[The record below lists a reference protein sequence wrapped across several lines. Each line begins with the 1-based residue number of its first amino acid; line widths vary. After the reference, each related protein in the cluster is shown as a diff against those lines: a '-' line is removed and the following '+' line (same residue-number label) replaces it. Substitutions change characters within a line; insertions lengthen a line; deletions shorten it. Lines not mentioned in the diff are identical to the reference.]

1 MKLRT
6 APEGL
11 LVWDEADGRWIAL
24 HAAAERHGRGEPV
37 PPDVVTFL
45 TGGDELQARTRAL
58 LDACRGDA
66 SVTADP
72 ARAGLPFTPRSM
84 RAFMVWDSHYTASA
98 RMLVKRF
105 FPRPVTATSNPTSSP
120 PSSFADE
127 RDQSGIE
134 QRVASLFRRFR

>member
-11 LVWDEADGRWIAL
+11 LVCDEADGRWVAL
-24 HAAAERHGRGEPV
+24 QAVAERHGRGEPV
-37 PPDVVTFL
+37 PQDVVTFL
-45 TGGDELQARTRAL
+45 AGGEELEARTRAL
-58 LDACRGDA
+58 LDACRGDT

-98 RMLVKRF
+98 RMMVKRF
-105 FPRPVTATSNPTSSP
+105 FPRPLA
-120 PSSFADE
+120 A
-127 RDQSGIE
+127 
-134 QRVASLFRRFR
+134 VASNRRATGW